1 MPVQRL
7 QKFQSLHRLLTS
19 CPEDVTLNTDIVI
32 TLESRGSAAVCFPPD
47 PGVLSSYRRIYFRLG
62 FHVIERAPG
71 SRHRQLNLGILDAGS
86 CQRGDGRQTI

>member
-47 PGVLSSYRRIYFRLG
+47 PGVCRRIAASISVSG
-62 FHVIERAPG
+62 FMLLNERRVRDTG
-71 SRHRQLNLGILDAGS
+71 NLIWGF
-86 CQRGDGRQTI
+86 